1 MPSSK
6 PIIETS
12 HYSKWESARDI
23 QLEKKNQ
30 ESVTVKQSTKD
41 KMFSSNS
48 SSQSSGVYAKEE
60 VEKLLETDGGNW
72 HRTV

>member
-1 MPSSK
+1 MRISQRY
-6 PIIETS
+6 TTG
-12 HYSKWESARDI
+12 
-23 QLEKKNQ
+23 KKNQ

-60 VEKLLETDGGNW
+60 VEKLLEKDGGN
-72 HRTV
+72 